1 MSLKRTLDVACALAA
16 LAAAA
21 PLMAIFAVAEL
32 RDGGP
37 ILYKQERVGR
47 YGRRFGLLKFRSM
60 RNAAGG
66 PRLTIG
72 HDARITPLGRLLR
85 RSKLDELPQLVN
97 VLRGDMSL
105 VGPRPEVPEYVD
117 PADPLHC
124 AVLACRPGMTDPA
137 SIVFWR
143 EAELLAAAA
152 DHDGYYRTTLLPAKH
167 RMSLHYARRAS
178 VSTDLL
184 VIAWTACSVLR
195 LVPRGS
201 LPPRLAAATRPG
213 PSSATRFT
221 RQPTA
226 PAPFGQSE
234 QSAVVTTSGRNCQRP
249 VIANSVFLEGGTKM

>member
-1 MSLKRTLDVACALAA
+1 MRLKRTLDVACAFAA
-16 LAAAA
+16 ITAAA
-21 PLMAIFAVAEL
+21 PLMAVIAVAEL

-47 YGRRFGLLKFRSM
+47 HGRRFALLKFRSM

-66 PRLTIG
+66 PPLTIG
-72 HDARITPLGRLLR
+72 QDPRITPFGRLLR

-105 VGPRPEVPEYVD
+105 VGPRPEVPEYID
-117 PADPLHC
+117 HADPLHR

-152 DHDGYYRTTLLPAKH
+152 DHDDYYRTTLLPAKH
-167 RMSLHYARRAS
+167 RISLDYARRAN
-178 VSTDLL
+178 VLTDLL
-184 VIAWTACSVLR
+184 VIAWTTCSVLG

-201 LPPRLAAATRPG
+201 LPPRMAPG
-213 PSSATRFT
+213 
-221 RQPTA
+221 A
-226 PAPFGQSE
+226 PAP
-234 QSAVVTTSGRNCQRP
+234 VVVEPMRAPAGGASTGR
-249 VIANSVFLEGGTKM
+249 AGGTSM